1 MLSVDEKGL
10 DQFLEDQAN
19 EGSVLD
25 EKIESPEP
33 EFEKTVY
40 TDDEVTADEVVANNE
55 DE

>member
-25 EKIESPEP
+25 EKVESPEP
-33 EFEKTVY
+33 EFEKSVSTE
-40 TDDEVTADEVVANNE
+40 DEVAAEEVVANNQ